1 MEMYSCDNHTDYEF
15 RCPQCGTKYKLLDM
29 PSREVMKQ
37 IGHMMTCPKCG
48 TRISIIDFQEE

>member
-1 MEMYSCDNHTDYEF
+1 MYSCDNHTDYEF